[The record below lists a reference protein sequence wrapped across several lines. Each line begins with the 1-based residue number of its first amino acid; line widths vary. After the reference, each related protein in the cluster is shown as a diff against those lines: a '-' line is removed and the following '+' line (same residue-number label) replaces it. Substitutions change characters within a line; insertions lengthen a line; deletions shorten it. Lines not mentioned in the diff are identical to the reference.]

1 MRKELLEKRNAL
13 IGEMEGIKDKAK
25 EEKRAF
31 EENENTRM
39 EEIVSEIKGI
49 DATAKLEE
57 ETRNLELKDGVIDM
71 EEKREKTVEEI
82 KNEEIRSLESFIK
95 GDERALGIANNGGII
110 PTTIANKII
119 EKVKELSPIYS
130 MCTIYNVGGDLV
142 FPVYDE
148 TSSSISA
155 AYVEDFA
162 ELTEG
167 TGKFTTI
174 KLQDYIIGCLAKVS
188 KSLINRTDF
197 DLVGFVV
204 NKVAQAISEFLEKE
218 LINGTT
224 KIKGLASSK
233 NIVTTAG
240 VGKITTDDIIDLM
253 MTVPEKFQNNSC
265 FIMHKDTFKA
275 LRKLKNAVDGEY
287 ILQKDIREGFGWNLF
302 GKRVIVTESMPQCST
317 GNKAIHY
324 GDMSGLYVKLTK
336 NIELQMLKEKYS
348 SQFALGACA
357 YIECDAA
364 IIEPQKIATL
374 TVK

>member
-39 EEIVSEIKGI
+39 AEIVAEIKGI
-49 DATAKLEE
+49 DSTAKLEE

-82 KNEEIRSLESFIK
+82 KNEEIRSLEKFIK
-95 GDERALGIANNGGII
+95 GDERALGVANNGGII
-110 PTTIANKII
+110 PTSIASKII

-155 AYVEDFA
+155 TYVEDFA

-167 TGKFTTI
+167 TGKFTTV
-174 KLQDYIIGCLAKVS
+174 KLQDYIVGCLAKIS
-188 KSLINRTDF
+188 KSLINRSDF

-204 NKVAQAISEFLEKE
+204 KKVAQAIADFLEKE

-224 KIKGLASSK
+224 KIKGLASNK
-233 NIVTTAG
+233 NVVTSATAG
-240 VGKITTDDIIDLM
+240 KIGSDDIIDLM
-253 MTVPEKFQNNSC
+253 MEVPEVFQENAC
-265 FIMHKDTFKA
+265 FIMHKNTLKA
-275 LRKLKNAVDGEY
+275 LRKLKDADGDY
-287 ILQKDIREGFGWNLF
+287 ILQKDIREGFGWSLF
-302 GKRVIVTESMPQCST
+302 GKKVFTTESMQEVAT

-336 NIELQMLKEKYS
+336 NIELQMLMEKYAT
-348 SQFALGACA
+348 QFAVGACA

-364 IIEPQKIATL
+364 IVEPQKIATL

>member
-39 EEIVSEIKGI
+39 AEIVAEIKGI
-49 DATAKLEE
+49 DSTAKLEE

-82 KNEEIRSLESFIK
+82 KNEEIRSLEKFIK
-95 GDERALGIANNGGII
+95 GDERALGVANNGGII
-110 PTTIANKII
+110 PTSIASKII

-155 AYVEDFA
+155 TYVEDFA

-174 KLQDYIIGCLAKVS
+174 KLQDYIVGCLAKIS
-188 KSLINRTDF
+188 KSLINRSDF

-204 NKVAQAISEFLEKE
+204 KKVAQAIADFLEKE

-224 KIKGLASSK
+224 KIKGLASNK
-233 NIVTTAG
+233 NVVTSATAG
-240 VGKITTDDIIDLM
+240 KIGSDDIIDLM
-253 MTVPEKFQNNSC
+253 MEVPEVFQENAC
-265 FIMHKDTFKA
+265 FIMHKNTLKA
-275 LRKLKNAVDGEY
+275 LRKLKDADGDY
-287 ILQKDIREGFGWNLF
+287 ILQKDIREGFGWSLF
-302 GKRVIVTESMPQCST
+302 GKKVFTTESMQEVAT

-336 NIELQMLKEKYS
+336 NIELQMLMEKYAT
-348 SQFALGACA
+348 QFAVGACA

-364 IIEPQKIATL
+364 IVEPQKIATL

>member
-39 EEIVSEIKGI
+39 AEIVAEIKGI
-49 DATAKLEE
+49 DSTAKLEE

-71 EEKREKTVEEI
+71 EEKREKTVKEI
-82 KNEEIRSLESFIK
+82 KNEEIRSLEKFIK
-95 GDERALGIANNGGII
+95 GDERALGVANNGGII
-110 PTTIANKII
+110 PTSIASKII

-155 AYVEDFA
+155 TYVEDFA

-167 TGKFTTI
+167 TGKFTTV
-174 KLQDYIIGCLAKVS
+174 KLQDYIVGCLAKIS
-188 KSLINRTDF
+188 KSLINRSDF

-204 NKVAQAISEFLEKE
+204 KKVAQAIADFLEKE

-224 KIKGLASSK
+224 KIKGLASNK
-233 NIVTTAG
+233 NVVTSATT
-240 VGKITTDDIIDLM
+240 GKIGSDDIIDLM
-253 MTVPEKFQNNSC
+253 MEVPEVFQENAC
-265 FIMHKDTFKA
+265 FIMHKNTLKA
-275 LRKLKNAVDGEY
+275 LRKLKDADGDY
-287 ILQKDIREGFGWNLF
+287 ILQKDIREGFGWSLF
-302 GKRVIVTESMPQCST
+302 GKKVFTTESMQEVAT

-336 NIELQMLKEKYS
+336 NIELQMLMEKYAI
-348 SQFALGACA
+348 QFAVGACA

-364 IIEPQKIATL
+364 IVEPQKIATL

>member
-13 IGEMEGIKDKAK
+13 IGEIEGIKDKAK

-39 EEIVSEIKGI
+39 AEIVAEIKGI
-49 DATAKLEE
+49 DSTAKLEE

-82 KNEEIRSLESFIK
+82 KNEEIRSLEKFIK
-95 GDERALGIANNGGII
+95 GDERALGVANNGGVI
-110 PTTIANKII
+110 PTSIASKII

-155 AYVEDFA
+155 TYVEDFA

-167 TGKFTTI
+167 TGKFTTV
-174 KLQDYIIGCLAKVS
+174 KLQDYIVGCLAKIS
-188 KSLINRTDF
+188 KSLINRSDF

-204 NKVAQAISEFLEKE
+204 KKVAQAIADFLEKE

-224 KIKGLASSK
+224 KIKGLASNK
-233 NIVTTAG
+233 NVVTSATT
-240 VGKITTDDIIDLM
+240 GKIGSDDIIDLM
-253 MTVPEKFQNNSC
+253 MEVPEVFQENAC
-265 FIMHKDTFKA
+265 FIMHKNTLKA
-275 LRKLKNAVDGEY
+275 LRKLKDADGDY
-287 ILQKDIREGFGWNLF
+287 ILQKDIREGFGWSLF
-302 GKRVIVTESMPQCST
+302 GKKVFTTESMQEVAT

-336 NIELQMLKEKYS
+336 NIELQMLMEKYAT
-348 SQFALGACA
+348 QFAVGACA

-364 IIEPQKIATL
+364 IVEPQKIATL

>member
-13 IGEMEGIKDKAK
+13 IGEMEDIKDKAK

-39 EEIVSEIKGI
+39 AEIVAEIKGI
-49 DATAKLEE
+49 DSTAKLEE

-82 KNEEIRSLESFIK
+82 KNEEIRSLEKFIK
-95 GDERALGIANNGGII
+95 GDERALGVANNGGVI
-110 PTTIANKII
+110 PTSIASKII

-155 AYVEDFA
+155 TYVEDFA

-167 TGKFTTI
+167 TGKFTTV
-174 KLQDYIIGCLAKVS
+174 KLQDYIVGCLAKIS
-188 KSLINRTDF
+188 KSLINRSDF

-204 NKVAQAISEFLEKE
+204 KKVAQAIADFLEKE

-224 KIKGLASSK
+224 KIKGLASNK
-233 NIVTTAG
+233 NVVTSATT
-240 VGKITTDDIIDLM
+240 GKIGSDDIIDLM
-253 MTVPEKFQNNSC
+253 MEVPEVFQENAC
-265 FIMHKDTFKA
+265 FIMHKNTLKA
-275 LRKLKNAVDGEY
+275 LRKLKDADGDY
-287 ILQKDIREGFGWNLF
+287 ILQKDIREGFGWSLF
-302 GKRVIVTESMPQCST
+302 GKKVFTTESMQEVAT

-336 NIELQMLKEKYS
+336 NIELQMLMEKYAT
-348 SQFALGACA
+348 QFAVGACA

-364 IIEPQKIATL
+364 IVEPQKIATL

>member
-39 EEIVSEIKGI
+39 AEIVAEIKGI
-49 DATAKLEE
+49 DSTAKLEE

-82 KNEEIRSLESFIK
+82 KNEEIRSLEKFIK
-95 GDERALGIANNGGII
+95 GDERALGVANNGGII
-110 PTTIANKII
+110 PTSIASKII

-155 AYVEDFA
+155 TYVEDFA

-167 TGKFTTI
+167 TGKFTTV
-174 KLQDYIIGCLAKVS
+174 KLQDYIVGCLAKIS
-188 KSLINRTDF
+188 KSLINRSDF

-204 NKVAQAISEFLEKE
+204 NKVAQAIADFLEKE
-218 LINGTT
+218 LITGTT
-224 KIKGLASSK
+224 KIKGLASNK
-233 NIVTTAG
+233 NVVTSATT
-240 VGKITTDDIIDLM
+240 GKIGSDDIIDLM
-253 MTVPEKFQNNSC
+253 MEVPEVFQENAC
-265 FIMHKDTFKA
+265 FIMHKNTLKA
-275 LRKLKNAVDGEY
+275 LRKLKDADGDY
-287 ILQKDIREGFGWNLF
+287 ILQKDIREGFGWSLF
-302 GKRVIVTESMPQCST
+302 GKKVFTTESMQEVAT

-336 NIELQMLKEKYS
+336 NIELQMLMEKYAT
-348 SQFALGACA
+348 QFAVGACA

-364 IIEPQKIATL
+364 IVEPQKIATL

>member
-39 EEIVSEIKGI
+39 AEIVAEIKGI
-49 DATAKLEE
+49 DSTAKLEE

-82 KNEEIRSLESFIK
+82 KNEEIRSLEKFIK
-95 GDERALGIANNGGII
+95 GDERALGVANNGGVI
-110 PTTIANKII
+110 PTSIASKII

-155 AYVEDFA
+155 TYVEDFA

-167 TGKFTTI
+167 TGKFTTV
-174 KLQDYIIGCLAKVS
+174 KLQDYIVGCLAKIS
-188 KSLINRTDF
+188 KSLINRSDF

-204 NKVAQAISEFLEKE
+204 KKVAQAIADFLEKE

-224 KIKGLASSK
+224 KIKGLASNK
-233 NIVTTAG
+233 NVVTSATT
-240 VGKITTDDIIDLM
+240 GKIGSDDIIDLM
-253 MTVPEKFQNNSC
+253 MEVPEVFQENAC
-265 FIMHKDTFKA
+265 FIMHKNTLKA
-275 LRKLKNAVDGEY
+275 LRKLKDADGDY
-287 ILQKDIREGFGWNLF
+287 ILQKDIREGFGWSLF
-302 GKRVIVTESMPQCST
+302 GKKVFTTESMQEVAT

-336 NIELQMLKEKYS
+336 NIELQMLMEKYAT
-348 SQFALGACA
+348 QFAVGACA

-364 IIEPQKIATL
+364 IVEPQKIATL

>member
-39 EEIVSEIKGI
+39 AEIVAEIKGI
-49 DATAKLEE
+49 DSTAKLEE

-82 KNEEIRSLESFIK
+82 KNEEIRSLEKFIK
-95 GDERALGIANNGGII
+95 GDERALGVANNGGII
-110 PTTIANKII
+110 PTSIASKII

-155 AYVEDFA
+155 TYVEDFA

-167 TGKFTTI
+167 TGKFTTV
-174 KLQDYIIGCLAKVS
+174 KLQDYIVGCLAKIS
-188 KSLINRTDF
+188 KSLINRSDF

-204 NKVAQAISEFLEKE
+204 KKVAQAIADFLEKE

-224 KIKGLASSK
+224 KIKGLASNK
-233 NIVTTAG
+233 NVVTSATT
-240 VGKITTDDIIDLM
+240 GKIGSDDIIDLM
-253 MTVPEKFQNNSC
+253 MEVPEVFQENAC
-265 FIMHKDTFKA
+265 FIMHKNTLKA
-275 LRKLKNAVDGEY
+275 LRKLKDADGDY
-287 ILQKDIREGFGWNLF
+287 ILQKDIREGFGWSLF
-302 GKRVIVTESMPQCST
+302 GKKVFTTESMQEVAT

-336 NIELQMLKEKYS
+336 NIELQMLMEKYAT
-348 SQFALGACA
+348 QFAVGACA

-364 IIEPQKIATL
+364 IVEPQKIATL

>member
-39 EEIVSEIKGI
+39 AEIVAEIKGI
-49 DATAKLEE
+49 DSTAKLEE

-82 KNEEIRSLESFIK
+82 KNEEIRSLEKFIK
-95 GDERALGIANNGGII
+95 GDERALGVANNGGII
-110 PTTIANKII
+110 PTSIASKII

-155 AYVEDFA
+155 TYVEDFA

-167 TGKFTTI
+167 TGKFTTV
-174 KLQDYIIGCLAKVS
+174 KLQDYIVGCLAKIS
-188 KSLINRTDF
+188 KSLINRSGF

-204 NKVAQAISEFLEKE
+204 NKVAQAIADFLEKE
-218 LINGTT
+218 LITGTT
-224 KIKGLASSK
+224 KIKGLASNK
-233 NIVTTAG
+233 NVVTSATT
-240 VGKITTDDIIDLM
+240 GKIGSDDIIDLM
-253 MTVPEKFQNNSC
+253 MEVPEVFQENAC
-265 FIMHKDTFKA
+265 FIMHKNTLKA
-275 LRKLKNAVDGEY
+275 LRKLKDADGDY
-287 ILQKDIREGFGWNLF
+287 ILQKDIREGFGWSLF
-302 GKRVIVTESMPQCST
+302 GKKVFTTESMQEVAT

-336 NIELQMLKEKYS
+336 NIELQMLMEKYAT
-348 SQFALGACA
+348 QFAVGACA

-364 IIEPQKIATL
+364 IVEPQKIATL

>member
-39 EEIVSEIKGI
+39 AEIVAEIKGI
-49 DATAKLEE
+49 DSTAKLEE

-82 KNEEIRSLESFIK
+82 KNEEIRSLEKFIK
-95 GDERALGIANNGGII
+95 GDERALGVANNGGII
-110 PTTIANKII
+110 PTSIASKII

-155 AYVEDFA
+155 TYVEDFA

-167 TGKFTTI
+167 TGKFITV
-174 KLQDYIIGCLAKVS
+174 KLQDYIVGCLAKIS
-188 KSLINRTDF
+188 KSLINRSDF

-204 NKVAQAISEFLEKE
+204 NKVAQAIADFLEKE
-218 LINGTT
+218 LITGTT
-224 KIKGLASSK
+224 KIKGLASNK
-233 NIVTTAG
+233 NVVTSATT
-240 VGKITTDDIIDLM
+240 GKIGSDDIIDLM
-253 MTVPEKFQNNSC
+253 MEVPEVFQENAC
-265 FIMHKDTFKA
+265 FIMHKNTLKA
-275 LRKLKNAVDGEY
+275 LRKLKDADGDY
-287 ILQKDIREGFGWNLF
+287 ILQKDIREGFGWSLF
-302 GKRVIVTESMPQCST
+302 GKKVFTTESMQEVAT

-336 NIELQMLKEKYS
+336 NIELQMLMEKYAT
-348 SQFALGACA
+348 QFAVGACA

-364 IIEPQKIATL
+364 IVEPQKIATL

>member
-39 EEIVSEIKGI
+39 AEIVAEIKGI
-49 DATAKLEE
+49 DSTAKLEE

-82 KNEEIRSLESFIK
+82 KNEEIRSLEKFIK
-95 GDERALGIANNGGII
+95 GDERALGVANNGGII
-110 PTTIANKII
+110 PTSIASKII

-155 AYVEDFA
+155 TYVEDFA

-174 KLQDYIIGCLAKVS
+174 KLQDYIVGCLAKIS
-188 KSLINRTDF
+188 KSLINRSDF

-204 NKVAQAISEFLEKE
+204 KKVAQAIADFLEKE
-218 LINGTT
+218 LINGTI
-224 KIKGLASSK
+224 KIKGLASNK
-233 NIVTTAG
+233 NVVTSATAG
-240 VGKITTDDIIDLM
+240 KIGSDDIIDLM
-253 MTVPEKFQNNSC
+253 MEVPEVFQENAC
-265 FIMHKDTFKA
+265 FIMHKNTLKA
-275 LRKLKNAVDGEY
+275 LRKLKDADGDY
-287 ILQKDIREGFGWNLF
+287 ILQKDIREGFGWSLF
-302 GKRVIVTESMPQCST
+302 GKKVFTTESMQEVAT

-336 NIELQMLKEKYS
+336 NIELQMLMEKYAT
-348 SQFALGACA
+348 QFAVGACA

-364 IIEPQKIATL
+364 IVEPQKIATL